1 MGWPFT
7 QRTAQITAET
17 LLGWRTAARSGIG
30 PMASVSRDTALRH
43 SAVWACLRLR
53 ADLVSMMPVDV
64 YRKAQ
69 GQQIEVPPPPVLVNP
84 GGDQVSIN
92 EWMYSTQFDLDSTGN
107 AFGLITERGGLNGML
122 PSRIDLV
129 PATDVVVEVRKGK
142 VQYRIGN
149 TVYQPDEVWH
159 ERQFTMSGMPVG
171 MSPTAHA
178 ASSVTGYLSA
188 QQFAADWFSGGA
200 TPADA
205 HEEHSKRLDPDEA
218 LIIKDRFQAAVSNG
232 GMLVT
237 GNDWDYSILSA
248 KASEAMFLEER
259 KFGIGDIA
267 RFYGVPGDMID
278 AETASGSI
286 TYANVTQRNLQ
297 LLIMNI
303 GPSITR
309 RERAFSD
316 QLVQK
321 PRYVKLC
328 PDALLK
334 MDLKSRYD
342 SYAIGVENRFI
353 APSEVRALEDRPPFT
368 QPQIDEF
375 TSLFGPPGTKPPDT
389 TPGSGK

>member
-84 GGDQVSIN
+84 SGDQVSIN

-159 ERQFTMSGMPVG
+159 ERQFTMSGHAGGHVADRARSIVDHRLPVG
-171 MSPTAHA
+171 A
-178 ASSVTGYLSA
+178 AVRRGLVLRRRHP
-188 QQFAADWFSGGA
+188 GR
-200 TPADA
+200 A
-205 HEEHSKRLDPDEA
+205 HEEHSK
-218 LIIKDRFQAAVSNG
+218 
-232 GMLVT
+232 
-237 GNDWDYSILSA
+237 SA
-248 KASEAMFLEER
+248 RPRRGADNQR
-259 KFGIGDIA
+259 P
-267 RFYGVPGDMID
+267 VPG
-278 AETASGSI
+278 GG
-286 TYANVTQRNLQ
+286 Q
-297 LLIMNI
+297 
-303 GPSITR
+303 
-309 RERAFSD
+309 
-316 QLVQK
+316 
-321 PRYVKLC
+321 
-328 PDALLK
+328 
-334 MDLKSRYD
+334 
-342 SYAIGVENRFI
+342 
-353 APSEVRALEDRPPFT
+353 
-368 QPQIDEF
+368 
-375 TSLFGPPGTKPPDT
+375 
-389 TPGSGK
+389 